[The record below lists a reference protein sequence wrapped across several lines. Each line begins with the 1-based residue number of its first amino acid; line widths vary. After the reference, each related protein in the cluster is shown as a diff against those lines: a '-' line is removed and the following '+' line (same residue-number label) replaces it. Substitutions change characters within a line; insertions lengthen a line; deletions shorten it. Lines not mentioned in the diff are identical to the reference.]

1 MKFPSVMKKHL
12 RPALVLLVLLTLITG
27 LIYPLLVTGVAQG
40 LFPARANGSL
50 LLHDG
55 QAVGSVLIGQ
65 NFTDPGH
72 FWGRPSATA
81 PAPYDANA
89 SGGANLGPT
98 NPALLDAMRVRIAAL
113 RAADPGN
120 NAPVPIDLV
129 TTSASGL
136 DPHISAA
143 AARYQ
148 APRVA
153 RVRGLPLARVLQL
166 VDAHTQRPFL
176 GGFGEARVN
185 VLQLNLALDA
195 MR

>member
-1 MKFPSVMKKHL
+1 MKTQL
-12 RPALVLLVLLTLITG
+12 RPALALLILLTLITG
-27 LIYPLLVTGVAQG
+27 VIYPLAVTGIAQV
-40 LFPARANGSL
+40 LLPAQANGSL
-50 LLHDG
+50 LTRDG
-55 QAVGSVLIGQ
+55 QPVGSALIGQ

-72 FWGRPSATA
+72 FWSRPSATT

-89 SGGANLGPT
+89 SAGANLGPT
-98 NPALLDAMRVRIAAL
+98 NPALREAVRQRIAAL

-120 NAPVPIDLV
+120 SAPVPIDLV

-143 AARYQ
+143 AAHYQ

-153 RVRGLPLARVLQL
+153 RVCGLPLTRVLQL
-166 VDAHTQRPFL
+166 VDAHTERPFL
-176 GGFGEARVN
+176 GLFGEARVD

-195 MR
+195 VRKAP

>member
-1 MKFPSVMKKHL
+1 MKTLL
-12 RPALVLLVLLTLITG
+12 RPALALFVLLTLITG
-27 LIYPLLVTGVAQG
+27 LIYPLLITGIAQG

-50 LLHDG
+50 VLRDG
-55 QAVGSVLIGQ
+55 QAVGSALIGQ
-65 NFTDPGH
+65 NFTGPGY

-81 PAPYDANA
+81 PAPYNANA
-89 SGGANLGPT
+89 SGGSNLGPA
-98 NPALLDAMRVRIAAL
+98 NPALIEAVRARIAAL

-120 NAPVPIDLV
+120 TAPVPIDLV

-148 APRVA
+148 AARVA
-153 RVRGLPLARVLQL
+153 RSRGLPLTRVLQL
-166 VDAHTQRPFL
+166 VDAHTQQPWL
-176 GGFGEARVN
+176 GWLGEARVN

-195 MR
+195 LY